1 MSQLLKIS
9 SSQVP
14 LKRMVSCTLCIREV
28 FDITKIISSIVGTT
42 LLRSSLEHLQIQC
55 CITCSI
61 VTEIT
66 LLINSILLIEVLLG
80 HILKTLC
87 QYNRR
92 ELRPCSLQL
101 INIMAE
107 IELCILCQ
115 QVNCL
120 IRSNLWV
127 LTCNVNQDVT
137 IQNHLV
143 TTLNENLNQ
152 WLTVDS
158 CRRFCC
164 SRVTLCINIPCTE
177 DTSILV
183 NPLSIT
189 AINCCVTV
197 YLVFNEVELI
207 CQAPFLTFL

>member
-42 LLRSSLEHLQIQC
+42 LLWSSLEHLQIQC

-164 SRVTLCINIPCTE
+164 SRVTLCINITCTE

>member
-42 LLRSSLEHLQIQC
+42 LLWSSLEHLQIQC

>member
-1 MSQLLKIS
+1 
-9 SSQVP
+9 
-14 LKRMVSCTLCIREV
+14 MVSCTLCITEV
-28 FDITKIISSIVGTT
+28 LDITKIISSVVCTA
-42 LLRSSLEHLQIQC
+42 LLRSSLEHLQIQSS
-55 CITCSI
+55 ITSSI
-61 VTEIT
+61 RTVCA
-66 LLINSILLIEVLLG
+66 LLINCILLIEVLLC

-87 QYNRR
+87 QYSCR
-92 ELRPCSLQL
+92 ELSPCSLQI
-101 INIMAE
+101 INTIAE
-107 IELCILCQ
+107 IELSILCK

-127 LTCNVNQDVT
+127 LACNVNQDVT

-164 SRVTLCINIPCTE
+164 SRITVFINIPCTE

-183 NPLSIT
+183 NPLSILT
-189 AINCCVTV
+189 INSSVAI
-197 YLVFNEVELI
+197 YLIINEIELI
-207 CQAPFLTFL
+207 CQAPFLTFF

>member
-1 MSQLLKIS
+1 
-9 SSQVP
+9 
-14 LKRMVSCTLCIREV
+14 MVSCTLCIREV

-42 LLRSSLEHLQIQC
+42 LLWSSLEHLQIQC

>member
-1 MSQLLKIS
+1 MSQHLKFL

-14 LKRMVSCTLCIREV
+14 LERMVSCTLCIREV
-28 FDITKIISSIVGTT
+28 FDITKIISSVVGTT
-42 LLRSSLEHLQIQC
+42 LLRSILEHPQIQC

-61 VTEIT
+61 VTIIT
-66 LLINSILLIEVLLG
+66 LRINSILLIEVFLG

-101 INIMAE
+101 INIIAE
-107 IELCILCQ
+107 IELSILCQ

-127 LTCNVNQDVT
+127 LACNVNQDVT
-137 IQNHLV
+137 IQDHLI
-143 TTLNENLNQ
+143 TTLNEYLNQ
-152 WLTVDS
+152 WLTIDS

-164 SRVTLCINIPCTE
+164 SRITVFINIPCTE
-177 DTSILV
+177 NTSFLV
-183 NPLSIT
+183 NPLSILT
-189 AINCCVTV
+189 INSSVAI
-197 YLVFNEVELI
+197 YLIINEIELI
-207 CQAPFLTFL
+207 CQTPFLTFF